1 MRTHRELPRP
11 WALMIINCVAIA
23 AVLAV
28 HPYLIAVNVSALVDS
43 WTYYFVF
50 IEVVLIIYLILN
62 IVFLIIIKMDG
73 LARRLLWWRYLLI
86 DSIAI
91 LIVFGMIACI
101 VVYAL
106 TSNSLDSSSLSYSDS
121 ITLTK

>member
-1 MRTHRELPRP
+1 
-11 WALMIINCVAIA
+11 MIINCIAIA

-28 HPYLIAVNVSALVDS
+28 HPYLIAVNSYVLVDD
-43 WTYYFVF
+43 WLYYFVF

-86 DSIAI
+86 DSVAFLIA
-91 LIVFGMIACI
+91 FGMIACI

-106 TSNSLDSSSLSYSDS
+106 TNNSLNSSSLTYSDS
-121 ITLTK
+121 INLTK